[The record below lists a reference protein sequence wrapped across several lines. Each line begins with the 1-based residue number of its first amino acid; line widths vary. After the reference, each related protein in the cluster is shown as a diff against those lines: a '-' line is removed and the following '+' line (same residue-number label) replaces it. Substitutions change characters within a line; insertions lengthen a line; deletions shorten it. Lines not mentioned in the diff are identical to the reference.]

1 MNSNKIIFKMPT
13 LKSYT
18 FASPTSQPTSQSLQ
32 KSMPFQPH
40 RHSNTTDRQTTK
52 DRRAACNMGFAKWRV
67 TCFYDSFVQGST
79 VVLRMNFSANIPPLR
94 KAPKRSAKEE
104 QEKMKNKNER

>member
-67 TCFYDSFVQGST
+67 TCFYDSFVLNQSA
-79 VVLRMNFSANIPPLR
+79 VLRLNFCAKNPPLR
-94 KAPKRSAKEE
+94 QAANRYS
-104 QEKMKNKNER
+104 QW